1 MIKSSG
7 FQSHLYCHLLASCLT
22 LAKSNLGK
30 FYDLEVRSFEQLVP
44 KTWQWLEFC
53 TSASWPDSRQVLRRS
68 FLKQSM
74 ELSSCLQVLL
84 CFQWDPDE
92 RMVGHGKRTL
102 DQLPDAGTPKR
113 CEKPR
118 NRISLIR
125 WLDVSISQ
133 DGLAMLHK
141 KQLHLHGRLKKKM
154 TIPWLC
160 YLSILNNQESSH
172 HNLWELRPME
182 NDSLKPYQ
190 WLFMMETLW
199 PRSFLFYFISI
210 LLTRIAYVALWTKRK
225 PRSPILLPDFAF
237 C

>member
-1 MIKSSG
+1 MIKGPG
-7 FQSHLYCHLLASCLT
+7 FQSHLNCHLLASCLT
-22 LAKSNLGK
+22 LTKSNLGK

-44 KTWQWLEFC
+44 MTWQWLEFC
-53 TSASWPDSRQVLRRS
+53 TSASWQDSRQVLRRS

-92 RMVGHGKRTL
+92 SIVGHGKRTL
-102 DQLPDAGTPKR
+102 DQLPDAGTPKK

-118 NRISLIR
+118 NRISLIH
-125 WLDVSISQ
+125 WLDFSISQ
-133 DGLAMLHK
+133 DGLVMLHK

-182 NDSLKPYQ
+182 SDCLKPCQ

-210 LLTRIAYVALWTKRK
+210 LLTRIAYVALWTERE